1 MALNDAHMNGVMNLG
16 TVAGDGGV
24 FVRELPAIVSD

>member
-1 MALNDAHMNGVMNLG
+1 MNGVMNLG